1 MAVIQ
6 KQFNYMAFPQSF
18 SRGNPIPLDKSAVW
32 YDFAAMVE
40 YAQSGA
46 TAYVGQVLAYVN
58 ETDNTAKAY
67 IIADTNGTLTEVGAA
82 TLGDNKTIVLEEGTL
97 ALKNWGKEYYRWVD
111 AVGEEGQEGY
121 VAGHHEKQVVDGTH
135 PWIAGLEPK
144 AVAGEDGTFEL
155 AWYQPSTTTVEGLNS
170 TVSTIRTTVEEIT
183 AALGDAETDGTIR
196 GDIAD
201 LKTEVAKKIDAA
213 GGTMTGDLTLADGSK
228 AASETVVDTKIA
240 TAIGSAGHLKR
251 LVVEQL
257 PEVSAADVDTIYMVK
272 DATVTTGDAY
282 KEYMVIDGAFAQI
295 GDTSVNLEPYATTAD
310 VEAKVKVVQD
320 DLNEHKADAV
330 AHITA
335 DERTAWNGKLD
346 ADNADYTTLVA
357 NKQKL
362 VDIPAIK
369 TIGSG
374 LTLQEDGTLRTD
386 ISAMTGMMRFRG
398 AVSTKPTTSTTVPS
412 DNLGAWRAGDVV
424 LYETAE
430 YVVASLNTSSQPV
443 WQLLGDEGA
452 YQTKL
457 SFTSTPSLTNKVV
470 TNDTLTSNV
479 NTLDGKI
486 TTAQNAASAAQISAD
501 NAKNVA
507 DAAQADATSAL
518 NRIDALDVTDTD
530 SGFVTAVTQTDGKI
544 AVTKKTLAASD
555 VTDLLS
561 FDGTYNASTN
571 KIATTSTVTN
581 AIDGLSSSVA
591 AAVASGNQ
599 YSVLTGVTQ
608 SGGKLTAKTE
618 VKLAAIAVTG
628 NVNDLIQ
635 TGGDVLVIYGGTST
649 TVI

>member
-58 ETDNTAKAY
+58 EADNTAKAY

-111 AVGEEGQEGY
+111 AVGEEGKEGY
-121 VAGHHEKQVVDGTH
+121 VAGHHEKQVVDDSH

-144 AVAGEDGTFEL
+144 AVAGADGTFEL

-170 TVSTIRTTVEEIT
+170 TVSSIRTTVEGIT

-272 DATVTTGDAY
+272 DTAVSTGDAY

-295 GDTSVNLEPYATTAD
+295 GDTSVNLEPYATTAS

-335 DERTAWNGKLD
+335 EERTAWNGKLD
-346 ADNADYTTLVA
+346 ANNADYTTLVA

-369 TIGSG
+369 TIGTG
-374 LTLQEDGTLRTD
+374 LTLNEDGTLVGAQEYELPVATADRLGGVKAGGAGVSIAADGVVSAKVKAGNGLSVGEEGIVLATATD
-386 ISAMTGMMRFRG
+386 SAAGAMTAEEHVKLSNIEEG
-398 AVSTKPTTSTTVPS
+398 AQRNAVVGALVGGTVVTPNENKQIIIGYA
-412 DNLGAWRAGDVV
+412 DEERAGVV
-424 LYETAE
+424 KSSSAE
-430 YVVASLNTSSQPV
+430 AKNKVRVEADGTMSLNAVGVS
-443 WQLLGDEGA
+443 
-452 YQTKL
+452 K
-457 SFTSTPSLTNKVV
+457 LTNEDDCELIL
-470 TNDTLTSNV
+470 NC
-479 NTLDGKI
+479 G
-486 TTAQNAASAAQISAD
+486 NA
-501 NAKNVA
+501 
-507 DAAQADATSAL
+507 
-518 NRIDALDVTDTD
+518 
-530 SGFVTAVTQTDGKI
+530 
-544 AVTKKTLAASD
+544 
-555 VTDLLS
+555 
-561 FDGTYNASTN
+561 
-571 KIATTSTVTN
+571 
-581 AIDGLSSSVA
+581 
-591 AAVASGNQ
+591 
-599 YSVLTGVTQ
+599 
-608 SGGKLTAKTE
+608 
-618 VKLAAIAVTG
+618 
-628 NVNDLIQ
+628 
-635 TGGDVLVIYGGTST
+635 
-649 TVI
+649 

>member
-6 KQFNYMAFPQSF
+6 KDYNKMALPLSIE
-18 SRGNPIPLDKSAVW
+18 RANPISLDSTAVW

-58 ETDNTAKAY
+58 EAENTAKAY

-111 AVGEEGQEGY
+111 AVGEEGKEGY

-144 AVAGEDGTFEL
+144 AVAGADGTFEL

-170 TVSTIRTTVEEIT
+170 TVSSIRTTVEGIT

-320 DLNEHKADAV
+320 DLNGHKADAV

-346 ADNADYTTLVA
+346 ANNADYTTLVA

-369 TIGSG
+369 TIGTG
-374 LTLQEDGTLRTD
+374 LTLNEDGTLVGAQEYELPVATAERLGGVKAGGAGVSIAADGVVSAKVKAGNGLSVGEEGIVLATATD
-386 ISAMTGMMRFRG
+386 AAAGAMT
-398 AVSTKPTTSTTVPS
+398 
-412 DNLGAWRAGDVV
+412 
-424 LYETAE
+424 AE
-430 YVVASLNTSSQPV
+430 EHVKLSNIE
-443 WQLLGDEGA
+443 EGA
-452 YQTKL
+452 QR
-457 SFTSTPSLTNKVV
+457 NVV
-470 TNDTLTSNV
+470 V
-479 NTLDGKI
+479 G
-486 TTAQNAASAAQISAD
+486 
-501 NAKNVA
+501 
-507 DAAQADATSAL
+507 AL
-518 NRIDALDVTDTD
+518 V
-530 SGFVTAVTQTDGKI
+530 GGTAVTINENKQLVIGYADEERAGVVKSSSAEAKNKIRVETDGTMSLN
-544 AVTKKTLAASD
+544 AV
-555 VTDLLS
+555 
-561 FDGTYNASTN
+561 
-571 KIATTSTVTN
+571 
-581 AIDGLSSSVA
+581 
-591 AAVASGNQ
+591 
-599 YSVLTGVTQ
+599 GV
-608 SGGKLTAKTE
+608 SKLTNE
-618 VKLAAIAVTG
+618 DDCELILNCG
-628 NVNDLIQ
+628 NA
-635 TGGDVLVIYGGTST
+635 
-649 TVI
+649 

>member
-6 KQFNYMAFPQSF
+6 KDYNKMALPLSIE
-18 SRGNPIPLDKSAVW
+18 RANPISLDSTAVW

-58 ETDNTAKAY
+58 EADNTAKAY

-111 AVGEEGQEGY
+111 AVGEEGKEGY

-144 AVAGEDGTFEL
+144 AVAGADGTFEL

-170 TVSTIRTTVEEIT
+170 TVSSIRTTVEGIT

-335 DERTAWNGKLD
+335 DERNAWNGKLD

-369 TIGSG
+369 TIGTG
-374 LTLQEDGTLRTD
+374 LTLNEDGTLVGAQEYELPVATADRLGGVKAGGAGVSIAADGVVSAKVKAGNGLSVGEEGIVLATATD
-386 ISAMTGMMRFRG
+386 AAAGAMTAEEHVKLSNIEEG
-398 AVSTKPTTSTTVPS
+398 AQRNVVVGALVGGTVVTINENKQLVIGYA
-412 DNLGAWRAGDVV
+412 DEERAGVV
-424 LYETAE
+424 KSSSAE
-430 YVVASLNTSSQPV
+430 AKNKVRVEADGTMSLNAVGVS
-443 WQLLGDEGA
+443 
-452 YQTKL
+452 K
-457 SFTSTPSLTNKVV
+457 LTNEDDCELIL
-470 TNDTLTSNV
+470 NC
-479 NTLDGKI
+479 G
-486 TTAQNAASAAQISAD
+486 NA
-501 NAKNVA
+501 
-507 DAAQADATSAL
+507 
-518 NRIDALDVTDTD
+518 
-530 SGFVTAVTQTDGKI
+530 
-544 AVTKKTLAASD
+544 
-555 VTDLLS
+555 
-561 FDGTYNASTN
+561 
-571 KIATTSTVTN
+571 
-581 AIDGLSSSVA
+581 
-591 AAVASGNQ
+591 
-599 YSVLTGVTQ
+599 
-608 SGGKLTAKTE
+608 
-618 VKLAAIAVTG
+618 
-628 NVNDLIQ
+628 
-635 TGGDVLVIYGGTST
+635 
-649 TVI
+649 

>member
-6 KQFNYMAFPQSF
+6 KDYNKMALPLSIE
-18 SRGNPIPLDKSAVW
+18 RANPISLDSTAVW

-111 AVGEEGQEGY
+111 AVGEEGKEGY

-144 AVAGEDGTFEL
+144 AVAGADGTFEL

-170 TVSTIRTTVEEIT
+170 TVSSIRTTVEGIT

-272 DATVTTGDAY
+272 DATVSTGDAY

-295 GDTSVNLEPYATTAD
+295 GDTSVNLEPYATTAS

-335 DERTAWNGKLD
+335 EERTAWNGKLD
-346 ADNADYTTLVA
+346 ANNADYTTLVA

-369 TIGSG
+369 TIGTG
-374 LTLQEDGTLRTD
+374 LTLNEDGTLVGAQEYELPVATADRLGGVKAGGAGVSIAADGVVSAKVKAGNGLSVGEEGIILATATD
-386 ISAMTGMMRFRG
+386 AAAGAMTAEEHVKLSNIEEG
-398 AVSTKPTTSTTVPS
+398 AQRNAVVGALVGGTVVTPNENKQIIIGYA
-412 DNLGAWRAGDVV
+412 DEERAGVV
-424 LYETAE
+424 KSSSAE
-430 YVVASLNTSSQPV
+430 AKNKVRVEADGTMSLNAVGVS
-443 WQLLGDEGA
+443 
-452 YQTKL
+452 K
-457 SFTSTPSLTNKVV
+457 LTNEDDCELIL
-470 TNDTLTSNV
+470 NC
-479 NTLDGKI
+479 G
-486 TTAQNAASAAQISAD
+486 NA
-501 NAKNVA
+501 
-507 DAAQADATSAL
+507 
-518 NRIDALDVTDTD
+518 
-530 SGFVTAVTQTDGKI
+530 
-544 AVTKKTLAASD
+544 
-555 VTDLLS
+555 
-561 FDGTYNASTN
+561 
-571 KIATTSTVTN
+571 
-581 AIDGLSSSVA
+581 
-591 AAVASGNQ
+591 
-599 YSVLTGVTQ
+599 
-608 SGGKLTAKTE
+608 
-618 VKLAAIAVTG
+618 
-628 NVNDLIQ
+628 
-635 TGGDVLVIYGGTST
+635 
-649 TVI
+649 

>member
-6 KQFNYMAFPQSF
+6 KDYNKMALPLSIE
-18 SRGNPIPLDKSAVW
+18 RANPISLDSTAVW

-58 ETDNTAKAY
+58 EAENTAKAY

-111 AVGEEGQEGY
+111 AVGEEGKEGY

-144 AVAGEDGTFEL
+144 AVAGADGTFEL

-170 TVSTIRTTVEEIT
+170 TISSIRTTVEGIT

-320 DLNEHKADAV
+320 DLNGHKADAV

-346 ADNADYTTLVA
+346 ANNADYTTLVA

-369 TIGSG
+369 TIGTG
-374 LTLQEDGTLRTD
+374 LTLNEDGTLVGAQEYELPVATAERLGGVKAGGAGVSIAADGVVSAKVKAGNGLSVGEEGIVLATATD
-386 ISAMTGMMRFRG
+386 AAAGAMT
-398 AVSTKPTTSTTVPS
+398 
-412 DNLGAWRAGDVV
+412 
-424 LYETAE
+424 AE
-430 YVVASLNTSSQPV
+430 EHVKLSNIE
-443 WQLLGDEGA
+443 EGA
-452 YQTKL
+452 QR
-457 SFTSTPSLTNKVV
+457 NVV
-470 TNDTLTSNV
+470 V
-479 NTLDGKI
+479 G
-486 TTAQNAASAAQISAD
+486 
-501 NAKNVA
+501 
-507 DAAQADATSAL
+507 AL
-518 NRIDALDVTDTD
+518 V
-530 SGFVTAVTQTDGKI
+530 GGTAVTINENKQLVIGYADEERAGVVKSSSAEAKNKIRVETDGTMSLN
-544 AVTKKTLAASD
+544 AV
-555 VTDLLS
+555 
-561 FDGTYNASTN
+561 
-571 KIATTSTVTN
+571 
-581 AIDGLSSSVA
+581 
-591 AAVASGNQ
+591 
-599 YSVLTGVTQ
+599 GV
-608 SGGKLTAKTE
+608 SKLTNE
-618 VKLAAIAVTG
+618 DDCELILNCG
-628 NVNDLIQ
+628 NA
-635 TGGDVLVIYGGTST
+635 
-649 TVI
+649 

>member
-6 KQFNYMAFPQSF
+6 KDYNKMALPLSIE
-18 SRGNPIPLDKSAVW
+18 RANPISLDSTAVW

-58 ETDNTAKAY
+58 EAENTAKAY

-111 AVGEEGQEGY
+111 AVGEEGKEGY

-144 AVAGEDGTFEL
+144 AVAGADGTFEL

-170 TVSTIRTTVEEIT
+170 TVSSIRTTVEGIT

-320 DLNEHKADAV
+320 DLNGHKADAV

-346 ADNADYTTLVA
+346 ANNADYTTLVA

-369 TIGSG
+369 TIGTG
-374 LTLQEDGTLRTD
+374 LTLNEDGTLVGAQEYELPVATAERLGGVKAGGAGVSIAADGVVSAKVKAGNGLSVGEEGIVLATATD
-386 ISAMTGMMRFRG
+386 AAAGAMT
-398 AVSTKPTTSTTVPS
+398 
-412 DNLGAWRAGDVV
+412 
-424 LYETAE
+424 AE
-430 YVVASLNTSSQPV
+430 EHVKLSNIE
-443 WQLLGDEGA
+443 EGA
-452 YQTKL
+452 QR
-457 SFTSTPSLTNKVV
+457 NVV
-470 TNDTLTSNV
+470 V
-479 NTLDGKI
+479 G
-486 TTAQNAASAAQISAD
+486 
-501 NAKNVA
+501 
-507 DAAQADATSAL
+507 AL
-518 NRIDALDVTDTD
+518 V
-530 SGFVTAVTQTDGKI
+530 GGTAVTINENKQLVIGYADEERAGVVKSSSAEAKNKIRVETDGTMSLN
-544 AVTKKTLAASD
+544 AV
-555 VTDLLS
+555 
-561 FDGTYNASTN
+561 
-571 KIATTSTVTN
+571 
-581 AIDGLSSSVA
+581 
-591 AAVASGNQ
+591 
-599 YSVLTGVTQ
+599 GV
-608 SGGKLTAKTE
+608 SKLTNE
-618 VKLAAIAVTG
+618 DDCELVLNCG
-628 NVNDLIQ
+628 NA
-635 TGGDVLVIYGGTST
+635 
-649 TVI
+649 

>member
-6 KQFNYMAFPQSF
+6 KDYNKMALPLSIE
-18 SRGNPIPLDKSAVW
+18 RANPISLDSTAVW

-58 ETDNTAKAY
+58 EAENTAKAY

-111 AVGEEGQEGY
+111 AVGEEGKEGY

-144 AVAGEDGTFEL
+144 AVAGADGTFEL

-170 TVSTIRTTVEEIT
+170 TISSIRTTVEGIT

-320 DLNEHKADAV
+320 DLNGHKADAV

-346 ADNADYTTLVA
+346 ANNADYTTLVA

-369 TIGSG
+369 TIGTG
-374 LTLQEDGTLRTD
+374 LTLNEDGTLVGAQEYELPVATAERLGGVKAGGAGVSIAADGVVSAKVKAGNGLSVGEEGIVLATATD
-386 ISAMTGMMRFRG
+386 AAAGAMT
-398 AVSTKPTTSTTVPS
+398 
-412 DNLGAWRAGDVV
+412 
-424 LYETAE
+424 AE
-430 YVVASLNTSSQPV
+430 EHVKLSNIE
-443 WQLLGDEGA
+443 EGA
-452 YQTKL
+452 QR
-457 SFTSTPSLTNKVV
+457 NVV
-470 TNDTLTSNV
+470 V
-479 NTLDGKI
+479 G
-486 TTAQNAASAAQISAD
+486 
-501 NAKNVA
+501 
-507 DAAQADATSAL
+507 AL
-518 NRIDALDVTDTD
+518 V
-530 SGFVTAVTQTDGKI
+530 GGTAVTINENKQLVIGYADEERAGVVKSSSAEAKNKIRVETDGTMSLN
-544 AVTKKTLAASD
+544 AV
-555 VTDLLS
+555 
-561 FDGTYNASTN
+561 
-571 KIATTSTVTN
+571 
-581 AIDGLSSSVA
+581 
-591 AAVASGNQ
+591 
-599 YSVLTGVTQ
+599 GV
-608 SGGKLTAKTE
+608 SKLTNE
-618 VKLAAIAVTG
+618 DDCELVLNCG
-628 NVNDLIQ
+628 NA
-635 TGGDVLVIYGGTST
+635 
-649 TVI
+649 

>member
-6 KQFNYMAFPQSF
+6 KDYNKMALPLSIE
-18 SRGNPIPLDKSAVW
+18 RANPISLDSTAVW

-58 ETDNTAKAY
+58 EADNTAKAY

-82 TLGDNKTIVLEEGTL
+82 TLGDDKTIVLEEGTL

-111 AVGEEGQEGY
+111 AVGEEGKEGY

-144 AVAGEDGTFEL
+144 AVAGADGTFEL

-170 TVSTIRTTVEEIT
+170 TVSSIRTTVEGIT

-213 GGTMTGDLTLADGSK
+213 GGTMTGNLTLADGSK

-272 DATVTTGDAY
+272 DTSVTTGDAY

-295 GDTSVNLEPYATTAD
+295 GDTSVNLEPYATTAS
-310 VEAKVKVVQD
+310 VEAKVKEVQD

-335 DERTAWNGKLD
+335 DERNAWNGKLD

-369 TIGSG
+369 TIGTG
-374 LTLQEDGTLRTD
+374 LTLNEDGTLVGAQEYELPVATADRLGGVKAGGAGVSIAADGVVSAKVKAGNGLSVGEEGIVLATATD
-386 ISAMTGMMRFRG
+386 SAAGAMTAEEHVKLSNIEEG
-398 AVSTKPTTSTTVPS
+398 AQRNVVVGALVGDTVVTINENKQLVIGYA
-412 DNLGAWRAGDVV
+412 DEERAGVV
-424 LYETAE
+424 KSSSAEAKNKIRVETDGTM
-430 YVVASLNTSSQPV
+430 SLNAVGVS
-443 WQLLGDEGA
+443 
-452 YQTKL
+452 K
-457 SFTSTPSLTNKVV
+457 LTNEDDCELIL
-470 TNDTLTSNV
+470 NC
-479 NTLDGKI
+479 G
-486 TTAQNAASAAQISAD
+486 NA
-501 NAKNVA
+501 
-507 DAAQADATSAL
+507 
-518 NRIDALDVTDTD
+518 
-530 SGFVTAVTQTDGKI
+530 
-544 AVTKKTLAASD
+544 
-555 VTDLLS
+555 
-561 FDGTYNASTN
+561 
-571 KIATTSTVTN
+571 
-581 AIDGLSSSVA
+581 
-591 AAVASGNQ
+591 
-599 YSVLTGVTQ
+599 
-608 SGGKLTAKTE
+608 
-618 VKLAAIAVTG
+618 
-628 NVNDLIQ
+628 
-635 TGGDVLVIYGGTST
+635 
-649 TVI
+649 

>member
-6 KQFNYMAFPQSF
+6 KDYNKMALPLSIE
-18 SRGNPIPLDKSAVW
+18 RANPISLDSTAVW

-58 ETDNTAKAY
+58 EAENTAKAY

-111 AVGEEGQEGY
+111 AVGEEGKEGY

-144 AVAGEDGTFEL
+144 AVAGADGTFEL

-170 TVSTIRTTVEEIT
+170 TVSSIRTTVEGIT

-320 DLNEHKADAV
+320 DLNGHKADAV

-346 ADNADYTTLVA
+346 ANNADYTTLVA

-369 TIGSG
+369 TIGTG
-374 LTLQEDGTLRTD
+374 LTLNEDGTLVGAQEYELPVATAERLGGVKAGGAGVSIAADGVVSAKVKAGNGLSVGEEGIVLATATD
-386 ISAMTGMMRFRG
+386 AAAGAMT
-398 AVSTKPTTSTTVPS
+398 
-412 DNLGAWRAGDVV
+412 
-424 LYETAE
+424 AE
-430 YVVASLNTSSQPV
+430 EHVKLSNIE
-443 WQLLGDEGA
+443 EGA
-452 YQTKL
+452 QR
-457 SFTSTPSLTNKVV
+457 NVV
-470 TNDTLTSNV
+470 V
-479 NTLDGKI
+479 G
-486 TTAQNAASAAQISAD
+486 
-501 NAKNVA
+501 
-507 DAAQADATSAL
+507 AL
-518 NRIDALDVTDTD
+518 V
-530 SGFVTAVTQTDGKI
+530 GGTAVTINENKQLVIGYADEEKAGVVKSSSAEAKNKIRVETDGTMSLN
-544 AVTKKTLAASD
+544 AV
-555 VTDLLS
+555 
-561 FDGTYNASTN
+561 
-571 KIATTSTVTN
+571 
-581 AIDGLSSSVA
+581 
-591 AAVASGNQ
+591 
-599 YSVLTGVTQ
+599 GV
-608 SGGKLTAKTE
+608 SKLTNE
-618 VKLAAIAVTG
+618 DDCELILNCG
-628 NVNDLIQ
+628 NA
-635 TGGDVLVIYGGTST
+635 
-649 TVI
+649 

>member
-6 KQFNYMAFPQSF
+6 KDYNKMALPLSIE
-18 SRGNPIPLDKSAVW
+18 RANPISLDSTAVW

-111 AVGEEGQEGY
+111 AVGEEGKEGY
-121 VAGHHEKQVVDGTH
+121 VAGHHEKQVVDDAH

-144 AVAGEDGTFEL
+144 AVAGADGTFEL

-170 TVSTIRTTVEEIT
+170 TVSSIRTTVEGIT

-257 PEVSAADVDTIYMVK
+257 PEVSAANVDTIYMVK
-272 DATVTTGDAY
+272 DATVSTGDAY

-295 GDTSVNLEPYATTAD
+295 GDTSVNLEPYATTAS

-335 DERTAWNGKLD
+335 DERTAWNSKLD
-346 ADNADYTTLVA
+346 ANNTDYTTLVA

-369 TIGSG
+369 TIGTG
-374 LTLQEDGTLRTD
+374 LTLNEDGTLVGAQEYELPVATADRLGGVKAGGAGVSIAADGVVSAKVKAGNGLSVGEEGIVLATATD
-386 ISAMTGMMRFRG
+386 AAAGAMTAEEHVKLSNIEEG
-398 AVSTKPTTSTTVPS
+398 AQRNAVVGALVGGTVVTPNENKQIIIGYA
-412 DNLGAWRAGDVV
+412 DEERAGVV
-424 LYETAE
+424 KSSSAE
-430 YVVASLNTSSQPV
+430 AKNKVRVEADGTMSLNAVGVS
-443 WQLLGDEGA
+443 
-452 YQTKL
+452 K
-457 SFTSTPSLTNKVV
+457 LTNEDDCELIL
-470 TNDTLTSNV
+470 NC
-479 NTLDGKI
+479 G
-486 TTAQNAASAAQISAD
+486 NA
-501 NAKNVA
+501 
-507 DAAQADATSAL
+507 
-518 NRIDALDVTDTD
+518 
-530 SGFVTAVTQTDGKI
+530 
-544 AVTKKTLAASD
+544 
-555 VTDLLS
+555 
-561 FDGTYNASTN
+561 
-571 KIATTSTVTN
+571 
-581 AIDGLSSSVA
+581 
-591 AAVASGNQ
+591 
-599 YSVLTGVTQ
+599 
-608 SGGKLTAKTE
+608 
-618 VKLAAIAVTG
+618 
-628 NVNDLIQ
+628 
-635 TGGDVLVIYGGTST
+635 
-649 TVI
+649 

>member
-6 KQFNYMAFPQSF
+6 KQFNYMAFPQRF

-58 ETDNTAKAY
+58 EADNTAKAY

-111 AVGEEGQEGY
+111 AVGEEGKEGY

-144 AVAGEDGTFEL
+144 AVAGADGTFEL

-170 TVSTIRTTVEEIT
+170 TVSSIRTTVEGIT

-272 DATVTTGDAY
+272 DTAVTSGDAY

-295 GDTSVNLEPYATTAD
+295 GDTSVNLEPYATTAS

-335 DERTAWNGKLD
+335 DERNAWNGKLD

-369 TIGSG
+369 TIGTG
-374 LTLQEDGTLRTD
+374 LTLNEDGTLVGAQEYELPVATADRLGGVQAGGAGVSIAADGVVSAKVKAGNGLSVGEEGIVLATATD
-386 ISAMTGMMRFRG
+386 SAAGAMTAEEHVKLSNIEEG
-398 AVSTKPTTSTTVPS
+398 AQRNVVVGALVGGTVVTPNENKQLVIGYA
-412 DNLGAWRAGDVV
+412 DEERAGVV
-424 LYETAE
+424 KSSSAEAKNKIRVETDGTM
-430 YVVASLNTSSQPV
+430 SLNAVGVS
-443 WQLLGDEGA
+443 
-452 YQTKL
+452 K
-457 SFTSTPSLTNKVV
+457 LTNEDDCELIL
-470 TNDTLTSNV
+470 NC
-479 NTLDGKI
+479 G
-486 TTAQNAASAAQISAD
+486 NA
-501 NAKNVA
+501 
-507 DAAQADATSAL
+507 
-518 NRIDALDVTDTD
+518 
-530 SGFVTAVTQTDGKI
+530 
-544 AVTKKTLAASD
+544 
-555 VTDLLS
+555 
-561 FDGTYNASTN
+561 
-571 KIATTSTVTN
+571 
-581 AIDGLSSSVA
+581 
-591 AAVASGNQ
+591 
-599 YSVLTGVTQ
+599 
-608 SGGKLTAKTE
+608 
-618 VKLAAIAVTG
+618 
-628 NVNDLIQ
+628 
-635 TGGDVLVIYGGTST
+635 
-649 TVI
+649 

>member
-6 KQFNYMAFPQSF
+6 KDYNKMALPLSIE
-18 SRGNPIPLDKSAVW
+18 RANPISLDSTAVW

-58 ETDNTAKAY
+58 EAENTAKAY

-111 AVGEEGQEGY
+111 AVGEEGKEGY

-144 AVAGEDGTFEL
+144 AVAGADGTFEL

-170 TVSTIRTTVEEIT
+170 TVSSIRTTVEGIT

-272 DATVTTGDAY
+272 DATVTSGDAY

-369 TIGSG
+369 TIGTG
-374 LTLQEDGTLRTD
+374 LTLNEDGTLV
-386 ISAMTGMMRFRG
+386 G
-398 AVSTKPTTSTTVPS
+398 AQE
-412 DNLGAWRAGDVV
+412 
-424 LYETAE
+424 YELPVATAE
-430 YVVASLNTSSQPV
+430 RLGGVKAGGAGVSIAADGVVSAKVKAGNGLSVGEEGIVLATATDAAAGALTAEEHVKLSNFE
-443 WQLLGDEGA
+443 EGA
-452 YQTKL
+452 QR
-457 SFTSTPSLTNKVV
+457 NVV
-470 TNDTLTSNV
+470 V
-479 NTLDGKI
+479 G
-486 TTAQNAASAAQISAD
+486 
-501 NAKNVA
+501 
-507 DAAQADATSAL
+507 AL
-518 NRIDALDVTDTD
+518 V
-530 SGFVTAVTQTDGKI
+530 GGTAVTINENKQLVIGYADEERAGVVKSSSAEAKNKIRVETDGTMSLN
-544 AVTKKTLAASD
+544 AV
-555 VTDLLS
+555 
-561 FDGTYNASTN
+561 
-571 KIATTSTVTN
+571 
-581 AIDGLSSSVA
+581 
-591 AAVASGNQ
+591 
-599 YSVLTGVTQ
+599 GV
-608 SGGKLTAKTE
+608 SKLTNE
-618 VKLAAIAVTG
+618 DDCELILNCG
-628 NVNDLIQ
+628 NA
-635 TGGDVLVIYGGTST
+635 
-649 TVI
+649 

>member
-6 KQFNYMAFPQSF
+6 KDYNKMALPLSIE
-18 SRGNPIPLDKSAVW
+18 RANPISLDSTAVW

-58 ETDNTAKAY
+58 EADNTAKAY

-111 AVGEEGQEGY
+111 AVGEEGKEGY
-121 VAGHHEKQVVDGTH
+121 VAGHHEKQVVDDAH

-144 AVAGEDGTFEL
+144 AVAGADGTFEL

-170 TVSTIRTTVEEIT
+170 TVSSIRTTVEEIT
-183 AALGDAETDGTIR
+183 AALGNAETDGTIR

-213 GGTMTGDLTLADGSK
+213 GGTMTGNLTLADGSK

-257 PEVSAADVDTIYMVK
+257 PEVSAANVDTIYMVK

-282 KEYMVIDGAFAQI
+282 KEYMLIDGAFAQI
-295 GDTSVNLEPYATTAD
+295 GDTSVNLEPYATTAS

-335 DERTAWNGKLD
+335 EERTAWNGKLD
-346 ADNADYTTLVA
+346 ANNADYTTLVA

-369 TIGSG
+369 TIGTG
-374 LTLQEDGTLRTD
+374 LTLNEDGTLVGAQEYELPVATADRLGGVKAGGAGVSIAAD
-386 ISAMTGMMRFRG
+386 GVISAKVKAGNGLSVGEEGIVLATATDAAAGAMTAEEHVKLSNIEEG
-398 AVSTKPTTSTTVPS
+398 AQRNAVVGALVGGTVVTPNENKQIIIGYA
-412 DNLGAWRAGDVV
+412 DEERAGVV
-424 LYETAE
+424 KSSSAE
-430 YVVASLNTSSQPV
+430 AKNKVRVEADGTMSLNAVGVS
-443 WQLLGDEGA
+443 
-452 YQTKL
+452 K
-457 SFTSTPSLTNKVV
+457 LTNEDDCELIL
-470 TNDTLTSNV
+470 NC
-479 NTLDGKI
+479 G
-486 TTAQNAASAAQISAD
+486 NA
-501 NAKNVA
+501 
-507 DAAQADATSAL
+507 
-518 NRIDALDVTDTD
+518 
-530 SGFVTAVTQTDGKI
+530 
-544 AVTKKTLAASD
+544 
-555 VTDLLS
+555 
-561 FDGTYNASTN
+561 
-571 KIATTSTVTN
+571 
-581 AIDGLSSSVA
+581 
-591 AAVASGNQ
+591 
-599 YSVLTGVTQ
+599 
-608 SGGKLTAKTE
+608 
-618 VKLAAIAVTG
+618 
-628 NVNDLIQ
+628 
-635 TGGDVLVIYGGTST
+635 
-649 TVI
+649 

>member
-6 KQFNYMAFPQSF
+6 KDYNKMALPLSIE
-18 SRGNPIPLDKSAVW
+18 RANPISLDSTAVW

-111 AVGEEGQEGY
+111 AVGEEGKEGY
-121 VAGHHEKQVVDGTH
+121 VAGHHEKQVVDDAH

-144 AVAGEDGTFEL
+144 AVAGADGTFEL

-170 TVSTIRTTVEEIT
+170 TVSSIRTTVEGIT

-257 PEVSAADVDTIYMVK
+257 PEVSAANVDTIYMVK
-272 DATVTTGDAY
+272 DATVSTGDAY

-295 GDTSVNLEPYATTAD
+295 GDTSVNLEPYATTAS

-369 TIGSG
+369 TIGTG
-374 LTLQEDGTLRTD
+374 LTLNEDGTLVGAQEYELPVATADRLGGVKAGGAGVSIAADGVVSAKVKAGNGLSVGEEGIVLATATD
-386 ISAMTGMMRFRG
+386 AAAGAMT
-398 AVSTKPTTSTTVPS
+398 
-412 DNLGAWRAGDVV
+412 
-424 LYETAE
+424 AE
-430 YVVASLNTSSQPV
+430 EHVKLSNIE
-443 WQLLGDEGA
+443 EGA
-452 YQTKL
+452 QR
-457 SFTSTPSLTNKVV
+457 NVV
-470 TNDTLTSNV
+470 V
-479 NTLDGKI
+479 G
-486 TTAQNAASAAQISAD
+486 
-501 NAKNVA
+501 
-507 DAAQADATSAL
+507 AL
-518 NRIDALDVTDTD
+518 V
-530 SGFVTAVTQTDGKI
+530 GGTAVTINENKQLVIGYADEERAGVVKSSS
-544 AVTKKTLAASD
+544 AEAKNKVRVEA
-555 VTDLLS
+555 
-561 FDGTYNASTN
+561 DGTMSLNA
-571 KIATTSTVTN
+571 V
-581 AIDGLSSSVA
+581 
-591 AAVASGNQ
+591 
-599 YSVLTGVTQ
+599 GV
-608 SGGKLTAKTE
+608 SKLTNE
-618 VKLAAIAVTG
+618 DDCELILNCG
-628 NVNDLIQ
+628 NA
-635 TGGDVLVIYGGTST
+635 
-649 TVI
+649 

>member
-6 KQFNYMAFPQSF
+6 KDYNKMALPLSIE
-18 SRGNPIPLDKSAVW
+18 RANPISLDSTAVW

-58 ETDNTAKAY
+58 EADNTAKAY

-111 AVGEEGQEGY
+111 AVGEEGKEGY
-121 VAGHHEKQVVDGTH
+121 VAGHHEKQVVDDSH

-144 AVAGEDGTFEL
+144 AVAGADGTFEL

-170 TVSTIRTTVEEIT
+170 TVSSIRTTVEGIT

-213 GGTMTGDLTLADGSK
+213 GGTMTGNLTLADGSK

-257 PEVSAADVDTIYMVK
+257 PEVSAANVDTIYMVK
-272 DATVTTGDAY
+272 DATVSTGDAY

-295 GDTSVNLEPYATTAD
+295 GDTSVNLEPYATTAS

-320 DLNEHKADAV
+320 DLNAHKADAV

-335 DERTAWNGKLD
+335 EERTAWNGKLD
-346 ADNADYTTLVA
+346 ANNADYTTLVA

-369 TIGSG
+369 TIGTG
-374 LTLQEDGTLRTD
+374 LTLNEDGTLVGAQEYELPVATADRLGGVKAGGAGVSIAADGVVSAKVKAGNGLSVGEEGIVLATATD
-386 ISAMTGMMRFRG
+386 AAAGAMT
-398 AVSTKPTTSTTVPS
+398 
-412 DNLGAWRAGDVV
+412 
-424 LYETAE
+424 AE
-430 YVVASLNTSSQPV
+430 EHVKLSNIE
-443 WQLLGDEGA
+443 EGA
-452 YQTKL
+452 QR
-457 SFTSTPSLTNKVV
+457 NVV
-470 TNDTLTSNV
+470 V
-479 NTLDGKI
+479 G
-486 TTAQNAASAAQISAD
+486 
-501 NAKNVA
+501 
-507 DAAQADATSAL
+507 AL
-518 NRIDALDVTDTD
+518 V
-530 SGFVTAVTQTDGKI
+530 GGTAVTINENKQLVIGYADEERAGVVKSSSAEAKNKVRVETDGTMSLN
-544 AVTKKTLAASD
+544 AV
-555 VTDLLS
+555 
-561 FDGTYNASTN
+561 
-571 KIATTSTVTN
+571 
-581 AIDGLSSSVA
+581 
-591 AAVASGNQ
+591 
-599 YSVLTGVTQ
+599 GV
-608 SGGKLTAKTE
+608 SKLTNE
-618 VKLAAIAVTG
+618 DDCELILNCG
-628 NVNDLIQ
+628 NA
-635 TGGDVLVIYGGTST
+635 
-649 TVI
+649 

>member
-6 KQFNYMAFPQSF
+6 KDYNKMALPLSIE
-18 SRGNPIPLDKSAVW
+18 RANPISLDSTAVW

-97 ALKNWGKEYYRWVD
+97 ALKNWGKEYYRWVE

-144 AVAGEDGTFEL
+144 AVAGADGTFEL

-201 LKTEVAKKIDAA
+201 LKTGVAKKIDAA

-228 AASETVVDTKIA
+228 AASENVVDTKIA

-257 PEVSAADVDTIYMVK
+257 PEVAEADVDTIYMVK

-295 GDTSVNLEPYATTAD
+295 GDTSVNLEPYAKTAD

-320 DLNEHKADAV
+320 GLDKHKADAV

-346 ADNADYTTLVA
+346 ANNEDYTTLVA

-369 TIGSG
+369 TIGTG
-374 LTLQEDGTLRTD
+374 LTLNEDGSLV
-386 ISAMTGMMRFRG
+386 G
-398 AVSTKPTTSTTVPS
+398 AQE
-412 DNLGAWRAGDVV
+412 
-424 LYETAE
+424 YE
-430 YVVASLNTSSQPV
+430 LP
-443 WQLLGDEGA
+443 
-452 YQTKL
+452 
-457 SFTSTPSLTNKVV
+457 
-470 TNDTLTSNV
+470 
-479 NTLDGKI
+479 
-486 TTAQNAASAAQISAD
+486 
-501 NAKNVA
+501 
-507 DAAQADATSAL
+507 
-518 NRIDALDVTDTD
+518 
-530 SGFVTAVTQTDGKI
+530 
-544 AVTKKTLAASD
+544 
-555 VTDLLS
+555 
-561 FDGTYNASTN
+561 
-571 KIATTSTVTN
+571 
-581 AIDGLSSSVA
+581 VA
-591 AAVASGNQ
+591 AADTLGGVKAGG
-599 YSVLTGVTQ
+599 TGVTIAADGVI
-608 SGGKLTAKTE
+608 SAKVKAGNGLSVGEDGIVLATATDAAAGAMTAE
-618 VKLAAIAVTG
+618 EHVKLSNIEEGAQKNVVVGALVGGTIVTP
-628 NVNDLIQ
+628 NENKQ
-635 TGGDVLVIYGGTST
+635 LVIGYADEEKAGVVKSSSSEAKNKVRVETDGTMSLNA
-649 TVI
+649 VGVSKLANEDDCELILNCGNA

>member
-1 MAVIQ
+1 MATIL
-6 KQFNYMAFPQSF
+6 NDAAYMALPMNIK
-18 SRGNPIPLDKSAVW
+18 RGNPIPLDTTAVW
-32 YDFAAMVE
+32 YNKTELETYAA
-40 YAQSGA
+40 SGA

-58 ETDNTAKAY
+58 EAENTAKAY

-111 AVGEEGQEGY
+111 AVGEEGKEGY

-144 AVAGEDGTFEL
+144 AVAGADGTFEL

-170 TVSTIRTTVEEIT
+170 TVSSIRTTVEGIT

-369 TIGSG
+369 TIGTG
-374 LTLQEDGTLRTD
+374 LTLNEDGTLVGAQEYELPVATAERLGGVKAGGAGVSIAADGVVSAKVKAGNGLSVGEEGIVLATATD
-386 ISAMTGMMRFRG
+386 AAAGAMT
-398 AVSTKPTTSTTVPS
+398 
-412 DNLGAWRAGDVV
+412 
-424 LYETAE
+424 AE
-430 YVVASLNTSSQPV
+430 EHVKLSNIE
-443 WQLLGDEGA
+443 EGA
-452 YQTKL
+452 QR
-457 SFTSTPSLTNKVV
+457 NVV
-470 TNDTLTSNV
+470 V
-479 NTLDGKI
+479 G
-486 TTAQNAASAAQISAD
+486 
-501 NAKNVA
+501 
-507 DAAQADATSAL
+507 AL
-518 NRIDALDVTDTD
+518 V
-530 SGFVTAVTQTDGKI
+530 GGTAVTINENKQLVIGYADEERAGVVKSSSAEAKNKIRVETDGTMSLN
-544 AVTKKTLAASD
+544 AV
-555 VTDLLS
+555 
-561 FDGTYNASTN
+561 
-571 KIATTSTVTN
+571 
-581 AIDGLSSSVA
+581 
-591 AAVASGNQ
+591 
-599 YSVLTGVTQ
+599 GV
-608 SGGKLTAKTE
+608 SKLTNE
-618 VKLAAIAVTG
+618 
-628 NVNDLIQ
+628 DDCELI
-635 TGGDVLVIYGGTST
+635 LNCGTA
-649 TVI
+649 

>member
-6 KQFNYMAFPQSF
+6 KDYNKMALPLSIE
-18 SRGNPIPLDKSAVW
+18 RANPISLDSTAVW

-58 ETDNTAKAY
+58 EADNTAKAY

-111 AVGEEGQEGY
+111 AVGEEGKEGY
-121 VAGHHEKQVVDGTH
+121 VAGHHEKQVVDDAH

-144 AVAGEDGTFEL
+144 AVAGADGTFEL

-170 TVSTIRTTVEEIT
+170 TVSSIRTTVEGIT

-257 PEVSAADVDTIYMVK
+257 PEVSAANVDTIYMVK
-272 DATVTTGDAY
+272 DATVSTGDAY

-295 GDTSVNLEPYATTAD
+295 GDTSVNLEPYATTAS

-320 DLNEHKADAV
+320 DLNGHKADAV

-369 TIGSG
+369 TIGTG
-374 LTLQEDGTLRTD
+374 LTLNEDGTLVGAQEYELPVATADRLGGVKAGGAGVSIAADGVVSAKVKAGNGLSVGEEGIVLATATD
-386 ISAMTGMMRFRG
+386 SAAGAMT
-398 AVSTKPTTSTTVPS
+398 
-412 DNLGAWRAGDVV
+412 
-424 LYETAE
+424 AE
-430 YVVASLNTSSQPV
+430 EHVKLSNIE
-443 WQLLGDEGA
+443 EGA
-452 YQTKL
+452 QR
-457 SFTSTPSLTNKVV
+457 NVV
-470 TNDTLTSNV
+470 V
-479 NTLDGKI
+479 G
-486 TTAQNAASAAQISAD
+486 
-501 NAKNVA
+501 
-507 DAAQADATSAL
+507 AL
-518 NRIDALDVTDTD
+518 V
-530 SGFVTAVTQTDGKI
+530 GGTAVTINENKQLVIGYADEERAGVVKSSSAEAKNKVRVETDGTMSLN
-544 AVTKKTLAASD
+544 AV
-555 VTDLLS
+555 
-561 FDGTYNASTN
+561 
-571 KIATTSTVTN
+571 
-581 AIDGLSSSVA
+581 
-591 AAVASGNQ
+591 
-599 YSVLTGVTQ
+599 GV
-608 SGGKLTAKTE
+608 SKLTNE
-618 VKLAAIAVTG
+618 DDCELILNCG
-628 NVNDLIQ
+628 NA
-635 TGGDVLVIYGGTST
+635 
-649 TVI
+649 

>member
-58 ETDNTAKAY
+58 EADNTAKAY

-121 VAGHHEKQVVDGTH
+121 VAGHHEKQIVDGTH

-144 AVAGEDGTFEL
+144 AVAGADGTFEL

-170 TVSTIRTTVEEIT
+170 TVSTIRTTVEGIT

-201 LKTEVAKKIDAA
+201 LKTEVAKKIDAT

-257 PEVSAADVDTIYMVK
+257 PEVATADVDTIYMVK
-272 DATVTTGDAY
+272 DTTVTTGDAY

-369 TIGSG
+369 TIGTG
-374 LTLQEDGTLRTD
+374 LTLNEDGTLVGAQEYELPVATADRLGGVKAGGAGVSIAAD
-386 ISAMTGMMRFRG
+386 GVISAKVKAGNGLSVGEEGIVLATATDSAAGAMTAEEHVKLSNIEEG
-398 AVSTKPTTSTTVPS
+398 AQKNVVVGALVGGTVVTPNENKQLVIGYA
-412 DNLGAWRAGDVV
+412 DEERAGVV
-424 LYETAE
+424 KSSSAEAKNKVRVETDGTM
-430 YVVASLNTSSQPV
+430 SLNAVGVS
-443 WQLLGDEGA
+443 
-452 YQTKL
+452 K
-457 SFTSTPSLTNKVV
+457 LTNEDDCELIL
-470 TNDTLTSNV
+470 NC
-479 NTLDGKI
+479 G
-486 TTAQNAASAAQISAD
+486 NA
-501 NAKNVA
+501 
-507 DAAQADATSAL
+507 
-518 NRIDALDVTDTD
+518 
-530 SGFVTAVTQTDGKI
+530 
-544 AVTKKTLAASD
+544 
-555 VTDLLS
+555 
-561 FDGTYNASTN
+561 
-571 KIATTSTVTN
+571 
-581 AIDGLSSSVA
+581 
-591 AAVASGNQ
+591 
-599 YSVLTGVTQ
+599 
-608 SGGKLTAKTE
+608 
-618 VKLAAIAVTG
+618 
-628 NVNDLIQ
+628 
-635 TGGDVLVIYGGTST
+635 
-649 TVI
+649 

>member
-6 KQFNYMAFPQSF
+6 KDYNKMALPLSIE
-18 SRGNPIPLDKSAVW
+18 RANPISLDSTAVW

-111 AVGEEGQEGY
+111 AVGEEGKEGY

-144 AVAGEDGTFEL
+144 AVAGADGTFEL

-170 TVSTIRTTVEEIT
+170 TVSSIRTTVEGIT

-272 DATVTTGDAY
+272 DTAVTTGDAY

-295 GDTSVNLEPYATTAD
+295 GDTSVNLEPYATTAS

-346 ADNADYTTLVA
+346 ANNADYTTLVA

-369 TIGSG
+369 TIGTG
-374 LTLQEDGTLRTD
+374 LTLNEDGTLVGAQEYELPVATADRLGGVKAGGAGVSIAADGVVSAKVKAGNGLSVGEEGIVLATATD
-386 ISAMTGMMRFRG
+386 SAAGAMTAEEHVKLSNIEEG
-398 AVSTKPTTSTTVPS
+398 AQRNVVVGALVGGTVVTPNENKQLIIGYA
-412 DNLGAWRAGDVV
+412 DEERAGVV
-424 LYETAE
+424 KSSSAEAKNKIRVETDGTM
-430 YVVASLNTSSQPV
+430 SLNAVGVS
-443 WQLLGDEGA
+443 
-452 YQTKL
+452 K
-457 SFTSTPSLTNKVV
+457 LTNEDDCELIL
-470 TNDTLTSNV
+470 NC
-479 NTLDGKI
+479 G
-486 TTAQNAASAAQISAD
+486 NA
-501 NAKNVA
+501 
-507 DAAQADATSAL
+507 
-518 NRIDALDVTDTD
+518 
-530 SGFVTAVTQTDGKI
+530 
-544 AVTKKTLAASD
+544 
-555 VTDLLS
+555 
-561 FDGTYNASTN
+561 
-571 KIATTSTVTN
+571 
-581 AIDGLSSSVA
+581 
-591 AAVASGNQ
+591 
-599 YSVLTGVTQ
+599 
-608 SGGKLTAKTE
+608 
-618 VKLAAIAVTG
+618 
-628 NVNDLIQ
+628 
-635 TGGDVLVIYGGTST
+635 
-649 TVI
+649 

>member
-111 AVGEEGQEGY
+111 AVGEEGKEGY

-170 TVSTIRTTVEEIT
+170 TVSSIRTTVEGIT

-272 DATVTTGDAY
+272 DTSVTTGDAY

-295 GDTSVNLEPYATTAD
+295 GDTSVNLEPYATTAS

-320 DLNEHKADAV
+320 DLNKHKADAV

-369 TIGSG
+369 TIGTG
-374 LTLQEDGTLRTD
+374 LTLNEDGTLVGAQEYELPVATAERLGGVKAGGVGVSIAADGVVSAKVKAGNGLSVGEEGIVLATATD
-386 ISAMTGMMRFRG
+386 AAAGAMTAEEHVKLSNIEEG
-398 AVSTKPTTSTTVPS
+398 AQRNAVVGALVGGTVVTPNENKQIIIGYA
-412 DNLGAWRAGDVV
+412 DEERAGVV
-424 LYETAE
+424 KSSSAE
-430 YVVASLNTSSQPV
+430 AKNKVRVEADGTMSLN
-443 WQLLGDEGA
+443 
-452 YQTKL
+452 
-457 SFTSTPSLTNKVV
+457 
-470 TNDTLTSNV
+470 
-479 NTLDGKI
+479 
-486 TTAQNAASAAQISAD
+486 
-501 NAKNVA
+501 
-507 DAAQADATSAL
+507 
-518 NRIDALDVTDTD
+518 
-530 SGFVTAVTQTDGKI
+530 AV
-544 AVTKKTLAASD
+544 
-555 VTDLLS
+555 
-561 FDGTYNASTN
+561 
-571 KIATTSTVTN
+571 
-581 AIDGLSSSVA
+581 
-591 AAVASGNQ
+591 
-599 YSVLTGVTQ
+599 GV
-608 SGGKLTAKTE
+608 S
-618 VKLAAIAVTG
+618 KLANEDDCELILNCG
-628 NVNDLIQ
+628 NA
-635 TGGDVLVIYGGTST
+635 
-649 TVI
+649 